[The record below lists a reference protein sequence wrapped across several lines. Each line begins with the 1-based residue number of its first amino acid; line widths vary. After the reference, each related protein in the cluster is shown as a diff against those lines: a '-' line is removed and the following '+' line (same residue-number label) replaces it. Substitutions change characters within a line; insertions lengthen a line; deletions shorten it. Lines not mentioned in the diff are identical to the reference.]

1 MFHRIMVLI
10 LLSHFMTVYAA
21 PDESPEK
28 AAEKLM
34 RAWWQ
39 GDFDAIRADCNPQH
53 DFLKPGTDLKPLVD
67 NLNYSRKWLGEL
79 VKLEVKQ
86 VQTGRNGFK
95 SVRFLMFFQNGVY
108 EGGIHLTSEN
118 RFTGV
123 WGPFLEKSG
132 EMPVLDKERMLE
144 DFDHMVTVLRDTMP
158 HDLAIRDEFGIDVRQ
173 IFARY
178 RTRIIGRESLPEF
191 ARLVQRAL
199 AACKGHH
206 LWTIKPTWSPTSEWY
221 RNYCAHSIPPET
233 LPVSRN
239 VKTLLDCLP
248 AERGPAT
255 FQFLY
260 WDGNYY
266 TAPEFSID
274 GKRYRGPLKLIA
286 VDGKKTEELEPLLR
300 DTLPEFDRKN
310 KRFFRSDFYTS
321 LPSAIPG
328 CRTFLFETSEK
339 KTLSITVPDDAE
351 LSTGENDMFSV
362 LKQGDLSLTLL
373 EIPKQVLYWR
383 EHSLVY
389 LRVPVMNPKDL
400 PFYEEQLR
408 PILEKEKPRYAV
420 IDICGNGGGSDGVPT
435 ALLRKLSA
443 NPITW
448 KGFLA
453 TPANERVRRHLKL
466 GGRDFYDHKSVKN
479 IPFLDNRKFDVQ
491 EFSAELRS
499 EKNAC
504 VEHIYVIA
512 HGIYSAAGTLVAIA
526 KGSEHVTAVGFSGTK
541 ILGMGIDP
549 YCFLLPNSKL
559 IISVEP
565 AIDLS
570 DCGSAAETLHLGTEV
585 ELQMSPGEY
594 LAYRCRSIPADC
606 RDYLE
611 KEDPFMQKIFAM
623 IREREA
629 AGNRKVSPGIGP

>member
-158 HDLAIRDEFGIDVRQ
+158 HDLAIRDEFGIDVWQ

-206 LWTIKPTWSPTSEWY
+206 LWIIKPTWSPTSEWY

-420 IDICGNGGGSDGVPT
+420 IDIRGNGGGSDGVPT

-466 GGRDFYDHKSVKN
+466 GGRDFYDHKSVRN

-512 HGIYSAAGTLVAIA
+512 HDIYSAAGTLVAIA